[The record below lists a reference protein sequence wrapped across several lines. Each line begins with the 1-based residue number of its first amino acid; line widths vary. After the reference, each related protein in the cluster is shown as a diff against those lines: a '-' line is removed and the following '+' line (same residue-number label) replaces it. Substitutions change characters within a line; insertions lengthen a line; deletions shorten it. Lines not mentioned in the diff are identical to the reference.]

1 LSAPVAPRCERRE
14 CCNNGCRDEGSQGVV
29 GPEERVYRF
38 VSIKHESARLPQTG
52 YLATTVVSRERSFR
66 GCFRC
71 LKGRIPGESETQ
83 RKINATLHDIEI
95 PTLLRPVGHVG
106 RHYPIGPG

>member
-52 YLATTVVSRERSFR
+52 YLATTVVSRERGFR
-66 GCFRC
+66 GCFC
-71 LKGRIPGESETQ
+71 
-83 RKINATLHDIEI
+83 
-95 PTLLRPVGHVG
+95 
-106 RHYPIGPG
+106 